1 MDPDKALEMLLDCFT
16 AEARKQGHQSRDEA
30 IEIMARLTEWLEADG
45 FMPAVADGDTTHQGH
60 PTYIIGV
67 RT

>member
-16 AEARKQGHQSRDEA
+16 AEARKRPDSRGEA

-60 PTYIIGV
+60 PTYVIGV